1 MAKKRALKD
10 AIKDPL
16 VVKAVPDQLSKSNAL
31 PVPKQQTAIKVGKKA
46 LAVAVTAGFICGWLA
61 GRFIRII

>member
-1 MAKKRALKD
+1 MARKRALKD

-16 VVKAVPDQLSKSNAL
+16 VAKAIPVRSSKSSEL
-31 PVPKQQTAIKVGKKA
+31 PVPIQRSVVKVGKMA
-46 LAVAVTAGFICGWLA
+46 LLAAVAAGFICGWLA